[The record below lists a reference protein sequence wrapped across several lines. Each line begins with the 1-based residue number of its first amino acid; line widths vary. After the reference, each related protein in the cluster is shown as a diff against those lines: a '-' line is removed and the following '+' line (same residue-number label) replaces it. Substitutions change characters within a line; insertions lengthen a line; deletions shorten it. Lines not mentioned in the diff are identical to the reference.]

1 MVRSEE
7 VKIWRQKKKKAKKVT
22 TTMTPNPDLIERQA
36 WPGSTKDVFFLDF
49 DRGQFGCNTNES
61 DHLIQLFPMSKL
73 CDGRNDCIN
82 GSDEDTLRL
91 KCRDRKK
98 CNPDGSECINGVCLD
113 HQCYCDHFYGGR
125 KCDQIDTNECDL
137 NPCDVFAKCTNT
149 LGSYYCSCF
158 PGYDGDGYTCRGN

>member
-1 MVRSEE
+1 M
-7 VKIWRQKKKKAKKVT
+7 KISRQKKKKDRKKPKKVT
-22 TTMTPNPDLIERQA
+22 TTTPNPDLIERQT
-36 WPGSTKDVFFLDF
+36 WPGSIKDVFFLDF

-61 DHLIQLFPMSKL
+61 GHLIQLFPMSKL

-91 KCRDRKK
+91 KCNERNN
-98 CNPDGSECINGVCLD
+98 CQADGSECINGACLD
-113 HQCYCDHFYGGR
+113 GQCYCDHFYGGR
-125 KCDQIDTNECDL
+125 KCDQSDTNECDL
-137 NPCDVFAKCTNT
+137 NLCDVFAKCTNT